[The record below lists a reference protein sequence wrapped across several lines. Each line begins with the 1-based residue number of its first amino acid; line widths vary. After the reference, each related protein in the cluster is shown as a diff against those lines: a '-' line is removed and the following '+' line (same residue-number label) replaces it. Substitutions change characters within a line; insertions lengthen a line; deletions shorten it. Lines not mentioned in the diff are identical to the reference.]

1 MNHEGILR
9 TVVRTKRGHSQV
21 TLRDTRVIALTDWQ
35 TSKLS
40 GMVTFYQFS
49 HTILLLMQVTLH
61 IRSPGYSWAQTGLS
75 PCVLEIWD
83 TCSLT
88 LMCNSCLV
96 RGFNPISFIKKTRRN
111 FKCANQTKV
120 KRAKF

>member
-49 HTILLLMQVTLH
+49 HTILLLVQVTLH
-61 IRSPGYSWAQTGLS
+61 IRSPGYSWGTDRVIS
-75 PCVLEIWD
+75 
-83 TCSLT
+83 
-88 LMCNSCLV
+88 SC
-96 RGFNPISFIKKTRRN
+96 FRN
-111 FKCANQTKV
+111 MGHMFAHINV
-120 KRAKF
+120 